1 MKTNSEKDADDIK
14 YNTLRKRSIFNEVI
28 SRKMHLPIIV
38 YVKNLEIPDI
48 TETVYSLHRFLM
60 ISHLI
65 ELVKKNLE
73 SEYKGNFCIKTELGE
88 TLLDDLYIEEAYEDF
103 ANNDKLL
110 YLVFD
115 VSD

>member
-48 TETVYSLHRFLM
+48 TETVYSLHRFQI
-60 ISHLI
+60 ISDLI
-65 ELVKKNLE
+65 ELVKKSLE
-73 SEYKGNFCIKTELGE
+73 SEYKGNFCIKSELGE
-88 TLLDDLYIEEAYEDF
+88 TLDDLYIEEAYEDF